1 MIVIS
6 CTIMASKDVKKA
18 CFHEILLRINTSDY
32 TNKYQMKDYS
42 IPTVSV
48 ILVEWTKSGAKK
60 LLNFDEAL
68 LGWIIYTA
76 NQAFTCVE
84 SQYFKDLIQAAGRT
98 TKLLHS
104 VNLKGT
110 TQSIDETATTV
121 AVTLE
126 VGRTKI
132 SMLLLALTLLGVVL
146 ISKSTCLDIVQITG
160 SFLKSL

>member
-1 MIVIS
+1 
-6 CTIMASKDVKKA
+6 MASKDVKKA

-121 AVTLE
+121 AVTLD
-126 VGRTKI
+126 GWKNQNKHAFI
-132 SMLLLALTLLGVVL
+132 SINATWCSSDFKVYLSRHCT
-146 ISKSTCLDIVQITG
+146 DHW
-160 SFLKSL
+160 

>member
-1 MIVIS
+1 V
-6 CTIMASKDVKKA
+6 D
-18 CFHEILLRINTSDY
+18 
-32 TNKYQMKDYS
+32 
-42 IPTVSV
+42 
-48 ILVEWTKSGAKK
+48 KSEAKK

-68 LGWIIYTA
+68 LDWIIYT

-84 SQYFKDLIQAAGRT
+84 SHFKDLIQAAGRT

-104 VNLKGT
+104 VNLKRT

-121 AVTLE
+121 AVTLD
-126 VGRTKI
+126 GWKNQNKQ
-132 SMLLLALTLLGVVL
+132 ALTLLGVVL